1 MPRTIR
7 ILFIRSFVPATFW
20 MYRAAPKPQITVTM
34 SVAPRACRTLRPSV
48 QKYFVDPLD
57 DEDIAAI
64 TRIWNKLEPAR
75 G

>member
-1 MPRTIR
+1 VGGGDVLHGVDAAETVART
-7 ILFIRSFVPATFW
+7 FEE
-20 MYRAAPKPQITVTM
+20 
-34 SVAPRACRTLRPSV
+34 SV

-64 TRIWNKLEPAR
+64 TRIWNKLEAAR